1 MTRHDYDSGIELKYC
16 IFLIKSCINQNL
28 VLQLLL
34 FLDSPFF
41 LFIQNCRIDLDSE
54 GICYHSLTYH
64 YREVMQ
70 RSHADF
76 CLVGS

>member
-1 MTRHDYDSGIELKYC
+1 MIT
-16 IFLIKSCINQNL
+16 IFALAFS
-28 VLQLLL
+28 
-34 FLDSPFF
+34 
-41 LFIQNCRIDLDSE
+41 LFIQNCQMDLDSE
-54 GICYHSLTYH
+54 GIFYRSLAYC